1 MDKLNLAGRAGRW
14 VGTKKQTDADAAT
27 GQTAKAMAI
36 LEDAGFKEPAT
47 EGVLV
52 QSKTGTVASPDLAD
66 VVRRVSASPNVTNVE
81 SPIVSKNGHAA
92 LIQFDIRGDHQTAD
106 MRVAPVLA

>member
-14 VGTKKQTDADAAT
+14 SAAHWKTAVFGWLALVAVAIVAGGAVGTKKQTDADAAT

-52 QSKTGTVASPDLAD
+52 QSKTATIATRNTHAP
-66 VVRRVSASPNVTNVE
+66 RTFVS
-81 SPIVSKNGHAA
+81 
-92 LIQFDIRGDHQTAD
+92 L
-106 MRVAPVLA
+106 